1 MFNTTCARLALDTS
15 LERKSSKQC
24 KIHVFERRV
33 GDYIEYSIHKNHK
46 NHNCWL
52 QFIRDVLELNLGLIN
67 LGLTVGG
74 RLEGW
79 KLNRGTAAGR
89 SNDERCSE
97 LHWFTGSVTGTGD
110 AREK

>member
-33 GDYIEYSIHKNHK
+33 GDYIEYSIHKNH
-46 NHNCWL
+46 NCWL

-74 RLEGW
+74 RLEAEQRDG
-79 KLNRGTAAGR
+79 GR
-89 SNDERCSE
+89 EEQRRTV
-97 LHWFTGSVTGTGD
+97 F
-110 AREK
+110 

>member
-1 MFNTTCARLALDTS
+1 MFKTTCARLALDTS

-33 GDYIEYSIHKNHK
+33 GDYIQYSIHKNHK
-46 NHNCWL
+46 NHNYWL

-74 RLEGW
+74 RLEAEQRDG
-79 KLNRGTAAGR
+79 GR
-89 SNDERCSE
+89 EEQRRTV
-97 LHWFTGSVTGTGD
+97 F
-110 AREK
+110 